1 MPLDLPN
8 IVQMQQ
14 PEQAPPPDI
23 ARTMLAAQQ
32 IKQGALSQQHE
43 ADLPGAIQSY
53 QGGDKGALAQI
64 YADNPEVANSIQNL
78 DLRKQE
84 VGQEGAYQTGQLGL
98 EGQRV
103 KQEGALQ
110 TSQIAGQQQEQQ
122 QRGMQMNLQKIQMQG
137 LAAQNAYSTVS
148 DMRKAGADPSQ
159 IQQVVKTLHDQ
170 YGDVSGEKAHPEL
183 ADYNKD
189 PDMWM
194 QNMQTIVKHGQ
205 MASMMLNPP
214 EASPGYMM
222 QNGREVPIPGAPPK
236 YEKMGDTM
244 YAETPG
250 QEPKPIAVTG
260 QTQID
265 PATGQVIPAGPAV
278 SPDGSKPTDTFGFKL
293 PPTTPAAIKLQ
304 MKNDAAQQKSETAN
318 RAVIDQMEPTLEE
331 LRQNNDLYKT
341 GKGKEA
347 MAHIG
352 QVVNSWTGLN
362 EDSATASNNL
372 EKGANDFL
380 AQAMK
385 LQPVGSRVTN
395 AQLAIQQAGKPGL
408 GNQHETNV
416 NILNA
421 WQGRIEEIKNT
432 NDLFQQYREESPM
445 HVTDSNTQKLDDALH
460 TIYPSVTVKGGKT
473 SLNKENIDAYK
484 QAIPDAIAN
493 PDKYFEMAKK
503 AEKGE
508 APAAA
513 AAQKS
518 PAASTGTG
526 VLHVDKN
533 GNKAMVFPDGH
544 YEEVK

>member
-1 MPLDLPN
+1 MALDLPA

-32 IKQGALSQQHE
+32 IRQGNIQQQHE
-43 ADLPGAIQSY
+43 SDLPGAVAAY
-53 QGGDKGALAQI
+53 QGGDQGALAQI
-64 YADNPEVANSIQNL
+64 YADNPEVANSIQSL
-78 DLRKQE
+78 ALRKQE

-103 KQEGALQ
+103 KQEGDLQ
-110 TSQIAGQQQEQQ
+110 ASQIKTQALEQQ
-122 QRGMQMNLQKIQMQG
+122 QKGMELNLKKIQMQG

-194 QNMQTIVKHGQ
+194 QNMETIVKHGQ

-278 SPDGSKPTDTFGFKL
+278 SPDGSKPTETFGFKL

-304 MKNDAAQQKSETAN
+304 MKNDAAQQKSETNN
-318 RAVIDQMEPTLEE
+318 RAVIDQMQGTLDE
-331 LRQNNDLYKT
+331 LKQNNDIYNT
-341 GKGKEA
+341 GKGKETL
-347 MAHIG
+347 AHAG
-352 QVVNSWTGLN
+352 QVVNSITGLN
-362 EDSATASNNL
+362 KESADASNGI
-372 EKGANDFL
+372 EKGSNDFL

-395 AQLAIQQAGKPGL
+395 AQLTIQQAGKPGL
-408 GNQHETNV
+408 SNQHDV
-416 NILNA
+416 NESIINT
-421 WQGRIEEIKNT
+421 WQGRIEDIKNT
-432 NDLFQQYREESPM
+432 NSLFQQYREESPM

-460 TIYPSVTVKGGKT
+460 TIYPSVTSKGGKAVF
-473 SLNKENIDAYK
+473 NKGNATAYND
-484 QAIPDAIAN
+484 AIPDAIAN
-493 PDKYFEMAKK
+493 PQKYFDMAKK
-503 AEKGE
+503 AEKGDAPVAAATQK

-513 AAQKS
+513 SGA
-518 PAASTGTG
+518 G